1 MTGRVINGLWKA
13 PRKCRS
19 PASPVV
25 PSNPAL
31 ITAAIVRPAGRL
43 NIVGIRQRDVFR
55 TRSEQKPMRPESK
68 IAKGAPRGAP

>member
-1 MTGRVINGLWKA
+1 MTGNVINGLWKA
-13 PRKCRS
+13 PRKCSS

-25 PSNPAL
+25 PSSPAL

-43 NIVGIRQRDVFR
+43 NIVGMFQRDVSR

-68 IAKGAPRGAP
+68 IANGAPSGAP